1 MQLVVRFTSNK
12 LIFLIVI
19 LILSLILKTQK
30 RCNTQK

>member
-1 MQLVVRFTSNK
+1 MQLVVRFMSNK

-30 RCNTQK
+30 RCNMQK